1 MYLMSNWI
9 TLLEANVFGV
19 GLVFDDLSD
28 SCTFDSES
36 RYIAEILKKP
46 DIIPLYVLLM

>member
-1 MYLMSNWI
+1 M
-9 TLLEANVFGV
+9 

-36 RYIAEILKKP
+36 RYIAEIFEETRYYSIVCVINVKNFVTV
-46 DIIPLYVLLM
+46 D